1 MLYFGGLSGSAA
13 LATSYYTESSLLT
26 EDSVTF
32 MLLAVDIGNTQ
43 TALGL
48 YESVHADHPAHMWR
62 LATYKHDAKD
72 DITVKLLPLLGAAG
86 VQAAD
91 VRSAA
96 LASVVPGL
104 TRSWSRAVHDL
115 CGAQVRV
122 CTAEVASGAGLF
134 AASYP
139 NPHEIGADRVAD
151 AVAARALYGAPVV
164 VVDFGTATNIEVIDA
179 EGRFI
184 GGIIAPGV
192 ETGASALFSH
202 ATRLA
207 AVDMRAPESVI
218 GTSSDEAM
226 RSGIILGEAARV
238 DGLVERIAAHLGRP
252 APVVA
257 TGGLAPLIAP
267 HSQAITDV
275 LPELTLEGLRRLA
288 QAAREA

>member
-1 MLYFGGLSGSAA
+1 MPTPS
-13 LATSYYTESSLLT
+13 

-43 TALGL
+43 TVLGL
-48 YESVHADHPAHMWR
+48 YEGVRAEHPAHMWR
-62 LATYKHDAKD
+62 LATYKQDAKD

-86 VQAAD
+86 IDATA
-91 VRSAA
+91 VRHAA
-96 LASVVPGL
+96 LASVVPAL
-104 TRSWSRAVHDL
+104 TRSWSKAVHDL
-115 CGAQVRV
+115 CGAHVRV
-122 CTAEVASGAGLF
+122 CTAEAAHAAGLF
-134 AASYP
+134 DASYP
-139 NPHEIGADRVAD
+139 NPREIGADRVAD
-151 AVAARALYGAPVV
+151 AIAAQGLYGAPVV
-164 VVDFGTATNIEVIDA
+164 VVDFGTATNIEVVDA
-179 EGRFI
+179 DGRFV

-192 ETGASALFSH
+192 ETGAGALFSH

-207 AVDMRAPESVI
+207 AVDMRAPEAVI

-238 DGLVERIAAHLGRP
+238 DGLVSRIFSQIGSA

-267 HSQAITDV
+267 HSQTITEV

-288 QAAREA
+288 CAASAASDA

>member
-104 TRSWSRAVHDL
+104 TRAWARAVHD
-115 CGAQVRV
+115 
-122 CTAEVASGAGLF
+122 
-134 AASYP
+134 P
-139 NPHEIGADRVAD
+139 W
-151 AVAARALYGAPVV
+151 GAP
-164 VVDFGTATNIEVIDA
+164 
-179 EGRFI
+179 GRLLSF
-184 GGIIAPGV
+184 PD
-192 ETGASALFSH
+192 LYC
-202 ATRLA
+202 
-207 AVDMRAPESVI
+207 
-218 GTSSDEAM
+218 
-226 RSGIILGEAARV
+226 
-238 DGLVERIAAHLGRP
+238 
-252 APVVA
+252 
-257 TGGLAPLIAP
+257 
-267 HSQAITDV
+267 
-275 LPELTLEGLRRLA
+275 
-288 QAAREA
+288 